1 MKYRQ
6 HCRDDRRDSG
16 SKVLKVACQAD
27 EADDR
32 HHEEHLR
39 DYATVLAL
47 DSDQH
52 LRSPFALLSRRQKTL
67 ALNGR

>member
-27 EADDR
+27 EADDD

-52 LRSPFALLSRRQKTL
+52 L
-67 ALNGR
+67 